1 MNHGISSIE
10 EPADAFAAGRDV
22 YWAAQTCA
30 LSCPLSR
37 PQSDETAPGKEGGPA
52 RARHADVS
60 VIPQACRRGLATF
73 FFDGCCDRARPG
85 ITR

>member
-37 PQSDETAPGKEGGPA
+37 PQSDETAPGKGG
-52 RARHADVS
+52 RALLGHDT
-60 VIPQACRRGLATF
+60 PMCL
-73 FFDGCCDRARPG
+73 
-85 ITR
+85 